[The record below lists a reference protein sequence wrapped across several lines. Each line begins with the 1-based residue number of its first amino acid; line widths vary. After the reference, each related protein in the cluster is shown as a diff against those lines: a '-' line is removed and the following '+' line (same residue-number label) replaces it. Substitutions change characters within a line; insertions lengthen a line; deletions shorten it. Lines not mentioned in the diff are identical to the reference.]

1 MKLFSV
7 PKVGL
12 FCDGITHAI
21 EKRRGEEVKI
31 VTLALRMQP
40 FDSKLAV
47 AIDDGLVGQ
56 DVRVRNA
63 LFKVNHPDPV
73 PGIRRIDFALGCER
87 QNLTVYASPDTE
99 AGSMCLE
106 QVKIAGTY
114 ARSQKDMNG
123 FAFCLKGSFG
133 PLGRAE
139 LEFIQKWLL
148 TQRFVT
154 FEQAEP
160 GMFDDTTEDD
170 EDLADADEK
179 ARQTAR
185 PTPMWDGTDEEPA
198 PAAEAPAE
206 PKQTDKHK
214 KDRANRSLH
223 SHQTKKAG
231 KGKRR

>member
-1 MKLFSV
+1 MKLFAV

-12 FCDGITHAI
+12 FCDGIQHAI

-40 FDSKLAV
+40 FDAKLAV
-47 AIDDGLVGQ
+47 SIDDGLAGQ

-63 LFKVNHPDPV
+63 LFKIGHPDPV

-106 QVKIAGTY
+106 QVKISGTY

-123 FAFCLKGSFG
+123 FAFCVKAAFG

-160 GMFDDTTEDD
+160 GMFDDEVEEDD
-170 EDLADADEK
+170 EIADADEK
-179 ARQTAR
+179 ARQTAH
-185 PTPMWDGTDEEPA
+185 PAPMWDGTDEA
-198 PAAEAPAE
+198 PTTSGDDAE
-206 PKQTDKHK
+206 PPKPK
-214 KDRANRSLH
+214 KDRANRALH
-223 SHQTKKAG
+223 SHQTKKTG